1 MIDAAQQ
8 HNVLLSPLALPVVSA
23 TLMDALPRDPMRWG
37 CAGGDQLRYRARH
50 KRRRNHFR
58 EKRVCLPLA
67 CVPRACVSG
76 CLVPFLLM
84 AVAVAV
90 ANRRWT
96 DGEGNYANFTFA
108 LL

>member
-1 MIDAAQQ
+1 
-8 HNVLLSPLALPVVSA
+8 
-23 TLMDALPRDPMRWG
+23 MRWG
-37 CAGGDQLRYRARH
+37 GPIKVSRQAQATQEPLPRKAG
-50 KRRRNHFR
+50 
-58 EKRVCLPLA
+58 
-67 CVPRACVSG
+67 VPALSLRACVSG

>member
-1 MIDAAQQ
+1 
-8 HNVLLSPLALPVVSA
+8 
-23 TLMDALPRDPMRWG
+23 MRWG
-37 CAGGDQLRYRARH
+37 GPIKVSRQAQATQEPLPRKAGVPA
-50 KRRRNHFR
+50 
-58 EKRVCLPLA
+58 LA
-67 CVPRACVSG
+67 CVPA

-84 AVAVAV
+84 AVAV